1 MSTHKTRIVVLGG
14 LLALS
19 TSIASWP
26 QQQGGSSSKP
36 AESAKP
42 QTIVGC
48 LTGYNDRYTL
58 GASNDMLYLL
68 DGDNETFKRYNAKM
82 VRVTGT
88 VTEPP
93 PGTSS
98 HDVLSQQPPTLKVRS
113 LKKVA
118 DGCN

>member
-1 MSTHKTRIVVLGG
+1 MSTHKTRIVMLVGVLS
-14 LLALS
+14 LA
-19 TSIASWP
+19 TSVASWT
-26 QQQGGSSSKP
+26 QAKDGSGAKSDGGGKL
-36 AESAKP
+36 

-48 LTGYNDRYTL
+48 LTGYDDRYTL
-58 GASNDMLYLL
+58 GASNDTLYLL
-68 DGDNETFKRYNAKM
+68 QGDNATFKRYNARM

-93 PGTSS
+93 SGTSP
-98 HDVLSQQPPTLKVRS
+98 HDVLSQQPPTLKVAS